1 MRAGQGRCGLGL
13 VQGPDD
19 SYLGRASSRVESAVL
34 APRTAPR
41 APDPVLSALVSYGPY
56 HRVWQVLGTD
66 GSSELSKDLRGWDT
80 DGSGAIGFEEFKQLM
95 KAAVPPPPEESL
107 AAESF

>member
-1 MRAGQGRCGLGL
+1 MLLCE
-13 VQGPDD
+13 
-19 SYLGRASSRVESAVL
+19 SRERRVGAACSPAC
-34 APRTAPR
+34 TGS
-41 APDPVLSALVSYGPY
+41 VLSALVSCGPY
-56 HRVWQVLGTD
+56 QRIRQVLGTD

-95 KAAVPPPPEESL
+95 KAAVPPPPEVSL

>member
-1 MRAGQGRCGLGL
+1 M
-13 VQGPDD
+13 
-19 SYLGRASSRVESAVL
+19 L

-41 APDPVLSALVSYGPY
+41 APDPVLSALVSCGPY

>member
-1 MRAGQGRCGLGL
+1 M
-13 VQGPDD
+13 
-19 SYLGRASSRVESAVL
+19 
-34 APRTAPR
+34 
-41 APDPVLSALVSYGPY
+41 
-56 HRVWQVLGTD
+56 QVLGTD

>member
-1 MRAGQGRCGLGL
+1 MQPRVHRTRC
-13 VQGPDD
+13 
-19 SYLGRASSRVESAVL
+19 SRRSFL
-34 APRTAPR
+34 ADRN
-41 APDPVLSALVSYGPY
+41 

-66 GSSELSKDLRGWDT
+66 GSSELSTDLRGWDT

>member
-1 MRAGQGRCGLGL
+1 MAAADEAARGALLTPLFEPTDTCSLEG
-13 VQGPDD
+13 
-19 SYLGRASSRVESAVL
+19 STETKNYL
-34 APRTAPR
+34 
-41 APDPVLSALVSYGPY
+41 VLSALVSCGPY
-56 HRVWQVLGTD
+56 HRVRQVLGTD